1 MRVVPV
7 LALLALL
14 ATAAFADEPV
24 QPREP
29 GSPPPAAPDIEVNR
43 AELADPPVVEQ
54 VPEGAVSDK
63 GAAPRPVT
71 PLTAAIEAALAA
83 EQTRVVEL
91 EARLA
96 QAPDEAAAAAIVR
109 EIELAKQAG
118 ELEVMRIQADFAR
131 RAGREEQA
139 REIEAAIAAILAPPP
154 PAEPQE
160 RPAPATDRGRQ

>member
-1 MRVVPV
+1 MRVVPI

-54 VPEGAVSDK
+54 VPEGAVPDK

-83 EQTRVVEL
+83 EQARVVEL

-118 ELEVMRIQADFAR
+118 EIEVMRIQVDFAR
-131 RAGREEQA
+131 RAGHEEQA
-139 REIEAAIAAILAPPP
+139 QEIGRASCRE
-154 PAEPQE
+154 
-160 RPAPATDRGRQ
+160 RV